1 MPVTILVTIF
11 TYKNDKNMNK
21 KLRVCFYLR
30 SNYKTNEGKTPI
42 LVRLYLQKERISLG
56 STSCSVDEKLWDNV
70 KGRVKGRTA
79 EAQQINA
86 QLEHIESDLMYI
98 FRRHEFDDNLSLDL
112 IKSEY
117 LGKEEDKDS
126 FLAFYDEYLKSIREE
141 VGITRAMA
149 SVEKFTVMKK
159 RFEAFLKKRYN
170 RKDLLMGE
178 MTYKV
183 ISEFEH
189 FLLTDSKCCHNT
201 VMRMMR
207 NFKTVTIR
215 AIKMGVMKQDPFT
228 NYKIRFEK
236 VDRGFVT
243 DEEIQAMMSKEFTI
257 KRLEQVRDIFIFS
270 CFTGLAYIDVAHLQR
285 KHIVTLDGRQWIMTK
300 RQKTDVPTNVLLLD
314 IPRLIIEKYK
324 DTMADDE
331 QERLLPVL
339 SNQKMN
345 AYLKEIADL
354 CGIEKRLSFH
364 LARHTFA
371 TMAISKGVPVE
382 SVSKMLGHTNIQ
394 TTQIYA
400 RIINKKVETDM
411 ITLSSKLGFDTA
423 SL

>member
-1 MPVTILVTIF
+1 M
-11 TYKNDKNMNK
+11 K
-21 KLRVCFYLR
+21 KQFRVSFYLR
-30 SNYKTNEGKTPI
+30 SYKTKEGKSPVLIRIHLNSDRTI
-42 LVRLYLQKERISLG
+42 IGSAGVSATDKQWDSKNGRAIGRSADAIKINKVLEKIEADLVYLFHRFE
-56 STSCSVDEKLWDNV
+56 
-70 KGRVKGRTA
+70 
-79 EAQQINA
+79 
-86 QLEHIESDLMYI
+86 Y
-98 FRRHEFDDNLSLDL
+98 DDNLSVDF
-112 IKSEY
+112 IKSQY

-126 FLAFYDEYLKSIREE
+126 FLAFYDDYLKSIREE

-149 SVEKFTVMKK
+149 SVEKFTVLKK

-215 AIKMGVMKQDPFT
+215 AIKMGVMKQDPYT

-236 VDRGFVT
+236 VDRGFLT
-243 DEEIQAMMSKEFTI
+243 DEEIQAMMSKEFII

-300 RQKTDVPTNVLLLD
+300 RMKTDVPTNVLLLD

-324 DTMADDE
+324 EAMADDE
-331 QERLLPVL
+331 NERLLPVL

-354 CGIEKRLSFH
+354 CGIEKRLSFP

-400 RIINKKVETDM
+400 RIINKKVENDM